1 MYSAIATP
9 LGSEQ
14 AKGSPASPRDAWRL
28 LPTWARQRAG
38 DHCGLKI
45 VDPARTGVPASPSQ
59 TSPFTQK
66 RARVLESGRLAG
78 WLDSAPGTTHRVGRP
93 SNFSILRRSRLVG
106 RPAPRSRAATTTASS
121 RGGGGGLLS
130 I

>member
-45 VDPARTGVPASPSQ
+45 VDPARMGVPASTSQ

-66 RARVLESGRLAG
+66 TCQSPRIRPAG
-78 WLDSAPGTTHRVGRP
+78 WLDSAPDSAPG
-93 SNFSILRRSRLVG
+93 NRSPG
-106 RPAPRSRAATTTASS
+106 RPAEQ
-121 RGGGGGLLS
+121 LLDTS
-130 I
+130 A